1 MNNERY
7 NGYRYSLSNLQETTI
22 AVSVFKVLFIVH
34 FLYPKNKT
42 RSVTVTE
49 RVLLQLSGN
58 QHGCI
63 LNSECFFNIFKA
75 CGLHHLYLICHGA
88 RRVIVAKHTV
98 RDSLLRP

>member
-49 RVLLQLSGN
+49 RVFYSFLAISMVVFS
-58 QHGCI
+58 I
-63 LNSECFFNIFKA
+63 LNTFSTFSKSADCIIF
-75 CGLHHLYLICHGA
+75 I
-88 RRVIVAKHTV
+88 
-98 RDSLLRP
+98 